1 MLLDAVLSGAMPLM
15 FEANIVL
22 KTWLGIVPD
31 YTVNFLRLILIVG
44 LLFTLS
50 NPIIVSVHA
59 TGRLKKFQLIEG
71 SMLLMIVPIAY
82 VCLKFLGIRPEYV
95 FVVHILVEIC
105 TQYARLRIVLPMI
118 NMNLVDYF
126 RRVVK
131 PILFV
136 IVLSP
141 ILPYVIYNNLNEG
154 YASCFIECS
163 ICVLCSSMV
172 IYSVGCTCSERI
184 FIKGKIFELINKVRN
199 RN

>member
-1 MLLDAVLSGAMPLM
+1 MPLM

-22 KTWLGIVPD
+22 KTWLGVVPD
-31 YTVNFLRLILIVG
+31 HTVNFLRLILIVG

-59 TGRLKKFQLIEG
+59 TGCLKNFQLIEG

-82 VCLKFLGIRPEYV
+82 VFLKFLGIRPEYV

-118 NMNLVDYF
+118 NMDLGDYL
-126 RRVVK
+126 RKVIK

-136 IVLSP
+136 VVLSP
-141 ILPYVIYNNLNEG
+141 ILPYILYCNMNDG
-154 YASCFIECS
+154 YASFFIECS
-163 ICVLCSSMV
+163 ICVFCSCIV
-172 IYSVGCTCSERI
+172 IYSVGCTNPERI
-184 FIKGKIFELINKVRN
+184 FLKGKIFEVINKVRHHK
-199 RN
+199 

>member
-1 MLLDAVLSGAMPLM
+1 MVRYCTRLYCEFSQIDIDCGFTFYLVKS
-15 FEANIVL
+15 
-22 KTWLGIVPD
+22 D
-31 YTVNFLRLILIVG
+31 YRISSCYRT
-44 LLFTLS
+44 S
-50 NPIIVSVHA
+50 E
-59 TGRLKKFQLIEG
+59 KFQLIEG
-71 SMLLMIVPIAY
+71 TMLLMIVPIAY

-136 IVLSP
+136 VVLSP

-154 YASCFIECS
+154 YVSFFIECS